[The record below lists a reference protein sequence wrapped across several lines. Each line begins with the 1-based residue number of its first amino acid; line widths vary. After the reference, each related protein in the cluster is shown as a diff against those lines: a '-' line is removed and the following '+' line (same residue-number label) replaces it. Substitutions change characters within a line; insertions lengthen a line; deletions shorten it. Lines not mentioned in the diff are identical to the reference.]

1 MDSNKLSLDEIQAL
15 TAAKLSDVRKE
26 LNSQSW
32 NDNMENLMKHWGEK
46 AAGLRFMHEKSSSS
60 WKKFADRLSLS
71 SIFITCLASSV
82 SLIATNIEMDENKN
96 IFLYTIGG
104 IGLLSTL
111 LQSLKKFYNAE
122 EKAAD
127 HFIIAKQYGS
137 YYRNLTLQ
145 LGMTRHD
152 RDSCEVLTNWALKE
166 YERLQQDS
174 PSISGNSIQLFKD
187 KFKNKNQA
195 FPDIAEDQFIIN
207 IFNNK
212 NNKPVKDNNE
222 KIENKDIELVSTN

>member
-1 MDSNKLSLDEIQAL
+1 MDTKQLSLDEIQAL

-26 LNSQSW
+26 LNNQSW
-32 NDNMENLMKHWGEK
+32 NNNMENLMKDWGEK
-46 AAGLRFMHEKSSSS
+46 AAGLRFMHENSASN
-60 WKKFADRLSLS
+60 WKKFSDRLSLS
-71 SIFITCLASSV
+71 SIFITCIASTL
-82 SLIATNIEMDENKN
+82 SLIATNINSDENKN
-96 IFLYTIGG
+96 IFLYSVGG
-104 IGLLSTL
+104 IGLISTL

-127 HFIIAKQYGS
+127 HFIISKQYGS

-145 LGMTRHD
+145 LGMTRFD

-174 PSISGNSIQLFKD
+174 PAISNKSINLFKN

-195 FPDIAEDQFIIN
+195 YPDTL
-207 IFNNK
+207 K
-212 NNKPVKDNNE
+212 GY
-222 KIENKDIELVSTN
+222 VSN